1 MANFYL
7 LPFGKWQKQKEIKK
21 KKKKKNKNN
30 KTTKQQRKKRTT
42 KTILHKTK
50 TRVSAY
56 IHTHE
61 NTK

>member
-7 LPFGKWQKQKEIKK
+7 SFRKWQKRNEKEK
-21 KKKKKNKNN
+21 
-30 KTTKQQRKKRTT
+30 TKQQIKKRTT
-42 KTILHKTK
+42 KNNLAYNK